1 MTLYPLKFEP
11 IYIPRLWGRELWL
24 ISDMPGAVSVVANG
38 AFKGM
43 ALDHLIEEYGEV
55 LLGKGNSA
63 VVCSGFP
70 LLVKILEAEQTLSVQ
85 VHPDDVMAKARG
97 EARGKDEMWYVMEA
111 ADEAAL
117 VAGLKIPLTHQDYQE
132 RVKDGSFNEVLQYY
146 KVKAGDV
153 FNIPA
158 GRVHALG
165 AGIKV
170 AEIQQASDT
179 TFRIYDYNRKDKD
192 GNLRELHVTEAGEA
206 MDYEDARGD
215 ARIDYPHQTN
225 ICEPLINSSSFTTS
239 LYELTASKVFDYSQR
254 DSFVIWMCVEGK
266 CTIVDDN
273 GFSETLACGEAVMI
287 PASTQS
293 IAVTSVGSVKVLE
306 TTVQLCRKIKRL
318 KNARMQE

>member
-1 MTLYPLKFEP
+1 MTIYPLKFEP

-24 ISDMPGAVSVVANG
+24 ISDMPGTVSVVANG

-43 ALDHLIEEYGEV
+43 ALDHLIEEYGEE

-85 VHPDDVMAKARG
+85 VHPDDVIAKARG

-117 VAGLKIPLTHQDYQE
+117 VAGLKSPLTHQDYQE
-132 RVKDGSFNEVLQYY
+132 RVKDGNFNEVLQYY
-146 KVKAGDV
+146 SVKAGDV

-215 ARIDYPHQTN
+215 ARIDYLHQAN
-225 ICEPLINSSSFTTS
+225 VCEPLINSSSFTAS
-239 LYELTASKVFDYSQR
+239 LYELTTSKVFDYSQR

-273 GFSETLACGEAVMI
+273 GFSETLACGEAVLI
-287 PASTQS
+287 PAALKRIHIDPEPITK
-293 IAVTSVGSVKVLE
+293 ILE
-306 TTVQLCRKIKRL
+306 IYIS
-318 KNARMQE
+318 

>member
-11 IYIPRLWGRELWL
+11 IYIPRLWGREFWL
-24 ISDMPGAVSVVANG
+24 ISDMPGAVSVVANS

-111 ADEAAL
+111 ADEATL

-132 RVKDGSFNEVLQYY
+132 RVKDGAFNEVLQYY
-146 KVKAGDV
+146 KVKEGDV

-206 MDYEDARGD
+206 MDYVDARGD
-215 ARIDYPHQTN
+215 ARIDYPHQAN
-225 ICEPLINSSSFTTS
+225 ICEPLIGSSSFTTS

-266 CTIVDDN
+266 CTLTDNN
-273 GFSETLACGEAVMI
+273 GFSETLACGEALMI
-287 PASTQS
+287 PA
-293 IAVTSVGSVKVLE
+293 ALDGVKVEPYGNVKILE
-306 TTVQLCRKIKRL
+306 ITTATL
-318 KNARMQE
+318 